1 MDSTTSEYIE
11 LRTEPAVRSPA
22 HQVSQERS
30 IITVSNE
37 VGLPPH
43 FSLPPTPTCDA
54 PNRQLANNGLDLG
67 PSLTDSSLPILRF
80 DSSGLLKVTRAFDS
94 SWYPSSHPFST
105 FTQSDLGDVHV
116 PDSTSSEADCLSQ
129 RMTSLKAPDP
139 MAHTD
144 KMITACKSHSCPTL
158 PSRPK
163 LNSSFLDLGKDEE
176 GKDDDPEG
184 VRQLM
189 WVSPTMDAHA
199 PDNFLPL
206 VLQNFAQWVPL
217 VMFEPLKIIHC
228 TKQLIT
234 GYFSSSDASRARIM
248 LVGRV
253 LGMLLNNPVLD
264 NKGQSI
270 VYLLRTDLNR
280 ETSLYISMRP
290 SLEPGITRIQAGHL
304 LIKHLENIT
313 MQAPVYPLSAI
324 FCLLRDAAPIFR
336 YACIDP
342 PGLPVYLPGIL
353 METGFDLR
361 HFVSLDVVL
370 SVTSGR
376 PTSCEY
382 EIGSSLELCDRLLR
396 YQGYYG
402 FQWLHGV
409 PDQFILLLAW
419 INTLYVRQGVNVEP
433 RVLAQIESDLSNI
446 ELFPV
451 DSTDPALKI
460 GRTVVQECWRYAAYV
475 YLCMTLY
482 GAHSKDPRVERAL
495 KGFMRLVNSVNPGR
509 NPDGFL
515 AVPMIIAGV
524 AASKQR
530 DRATIR
536 RRILGLQECQNP
548 ASSWNDH
555 VRILE
560 DVWTRTSTEGRAAKW
575 PDLRIACQKVTGI

>member
-1 MDSTTSEYIE
+1 MG
-11 LRTEPAVRSPA
+11 LRTEPAARSPA
-22 HQVSQERS
+22 HQVSQESS
-30 IITVSNE
+30 IMTVSNE
-37 VGLPPH
+37 PGLPPN
-43 FSLPPTPTCDA
+43 FLLSSTSTCNA
-54 PNRQLANNGLDLG
+54 PNRQLTDNDLNLG
-67 PSLTDSSLPILRF
+67 TSLADSSLPVLRF
-80 DSSGLLKVTRAFDS
+80 DSSALLKVTRAFDS
-94 SWYPSSHPFST
+94 GWYPPSHSFST
-105 FTQSDLGDVHV
+105 FTQSHLDNAQVSDDTSRVDCIS
-116 PDSTSSEADCLSQ
+116 PQMTSS
-129 RMTSLKAPDP
+129 KAPEP
-139 MAHTD
+139 TD
-144 KMITACKSHSCPTL
+144 KIITVT
-158 PSRPK
+158 SRRNPLTQ
-163 LNSSFLDLGKDEE
+163 LNSSFLDLGKEEE
-176 GKDDDPEG
+176 GKHDDPEG
-184 VRQLM
+184 VKQLM

-199 PDNFLPL
+199 PDNFLPS

-217 VMFEPLKIIHC
+217 VMFEPLRIIHC

-253 LGMLLNNPVLD
+253 LGMLLNNSVLD

-280 ETSLYISMRP
+280 ETSLYTSTRP
-290 SLEPGITRIQAGHL
+290 SLEPGVARIQAGRL

-313 MQAPVYPLSAI
+313 MQAPVYPLSTI

-336 YACIDP
+336 YACPDP

-382 EIGSSLELCDRLLR
+382 EIGSSLELCDRLLQ
-396 YQGYYG
+396 YQEYYG

-419 INTLYVRQGVNVEP
+419 INTLYGRQLEGVNVDP
-433 RVLAQIESDLSNI
+433 RVLAQIESDLSNV
-446 ELFPV
+446 ELLPV

-460 GRTVVQECWRYAAYV
+460 GRTVVQECWRHAVYV
-475 YLCMTLY
+475 YLYMTLY

-495 KGFMRLVNSVNPGR
+495 KGFMRLVNGINPGR
-509 NPDGFL
+509 NPDSFL

-530 DRATIR
+530 DRVTIR

-560 DVWTRTSTEGRAAKW
+560 DVWTRVSTEGRVAKW
-575 PDLRIACQKVTGI
+575 PDLKIACQKVTGI